1 MDGHDLTIRLAKRDD
16 ATMIAAMSRDLVE
29 AGLGWHYRP
38 TVVAKLIGDPETVTV
53 VACNARL
60 IVGFAILSLTDERA
74 HLVLLAVR
82 PEARRRGIAG
92 RMLRWLLE
100 SAAIAGIASVHVEL
114 REANPAAIALYRS
127 AGFTEAF
134 RLPGYYRGRE
144 TAIRMVLALRSTIS
158 ELPPWQPPTANRRR

>member
-1 MDGHDLTIRLAKRDD
+1 MELTLRAATRSD
-16 ATMIAAMSRDLVE
+16 AAIIALMSRDLVE

-38 TVVAKLIGDPETVTV
+38 GVVSTLIGDPETAAV
-53 VACNARL
+53 VACDGRL
-60 IVGFAILSLTDERA
+60 VAGFAILALADERA

-82 PEARRRGIAG
+82 PSARRRGIGA

-100 SAAIAGIASVHVEL
+100 SAAVAGTASVHVEL
-114 REANPAAIALYRS
+114 REANAAAVALYRS

-144 TAIRMVLALRSTIS
+144 TAIRMVLALRRTNAP
-158 ELPPWQPPTANRRR
+158 LLQWQPPAANRRR